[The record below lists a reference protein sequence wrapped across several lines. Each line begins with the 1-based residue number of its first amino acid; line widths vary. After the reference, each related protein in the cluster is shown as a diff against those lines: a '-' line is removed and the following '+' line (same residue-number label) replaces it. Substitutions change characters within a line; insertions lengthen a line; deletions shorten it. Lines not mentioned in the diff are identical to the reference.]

1 MSEPPFNES
10 PFLCL
15 FSVSPSLNGSICTAF
30 AENHKKRKQADKPW
44 HCLVTYVDDL
54 TVGGRRN
61 SKGGYED
68 RETSAFPSFGDQK
81 PEKVPQDCLPPRCY
95 ERCPCLG
102 RLMDTRLGSC
112 WRSLRRSVLAVVDTP
127 AFEWFVLV
135 LIFASSI
142 TLCFEDIHL
151 DANKPLKRILYWTN
165 LGFCLIFIV
174 EMLLKWIALGFTKYF
189 SSFWTILDFVI
200 VFVSETERVGG
211 DFEIN

>member
-1 MSEPPFNES
+1 MVTLALSD
-10 PFLCL
+10 
-15 FSVSPSLNGSICTAF
+15 
-30 AENHKKRKQADKPW
+30 KKRSKVAEKPW
-44 HCLVTYVDDL
+44 HQLVTYVDDL

-61 SKGGYED
+61 SQGCYED
-68 RETSAFPSFGDQK
+68 QATAAFPMFGDNK
-81 PEKVPQDCLPPRCY
+81 SEKVPQDCFPPTCY
-95 ERCPCLG
+95 DRFPCFAQFMGTPLG
-102 RLMDTRLGSC
+102 RC
-112 WRSLRRSVLAVVDTP
+112 WRTIRMSVLAVVDTP

-174 EMLLKWIALGFTKYF
+174 EMVLKWIALGFTKYF

-200 VFVSETERVGG
+200 VFVSELCRCSPC
-211 DFEIN
+211 INMYI

>member
-1 MSEPPFNES
+1 M
-10 PFLCL
+10 
-15 FSVSPSLNGSICTAF
+15 
-30 AENHKKRKQADKPW
+30 
-44 HCLVTYVDDL
+44 DDL

-61 SKGGYED
+61 SQGGYED
-68 RETSAFPSFGDQK
+68 RGTAAFPSFGDEK
-81 PEKVPQDCLPPRCY
+81 PAKVPQDCLPPRCY
-95 ERCPCLG
+95 ERCPCFAQ
-102 RLMDTRLGSC
+102 LMGTPLGSC

-174 EMLLKWIALGFTKYF
+174 EMVLKWIALGFTKYF

-200 VFVSETERVGG
+200 VFVS
-211 DFEIN
+211 

>member
-1 MSEPPFNES
+1 M
-10 PFLCL
+10 
-15 FSVSPSLNGSICTAF
+15 
-30 AENHKKRKQADKPW
+30 
-44 HCLVTYVDDL
+44 DDL

-68 RETSAFPSFGDQK
+68 QATAAFPSFGDQK
-81 PEKVPQDCLPPRCY
+81 PEKVPQDCFPPSCY
-95 ERCPCLG
+95 ERCPCFARAMATPLG
-102 RLMDTRLGSC
+102 RC
-112 WRSLRRSVLAVVDTP
+112 WRSVRRSVLAVVDTP

-165 LGFCLIFIV
+165 LGFCLIFII
-174 EMLLKWIALGFTKYF
+174 EMVLKWIALGFTKYF

-200 VFVSETERVGG
+200 VFVSVKERSGHSLYIYDNVLVVLFEE
-211 DFEIN
+211 FEIGSLFAV

>member
-1 MSEPPFNES
+1 MLNH
-10 PFLCL
+10 
-15 FSVSPSLNGSICTAF
+15 SLLSNTPVDRVPLPLYLTPIADT
-30 AENHKKRKQADKPW
+30 KKRKQAADKPW
-44 HCLVTYVDDL
+44 HCLVSYVDDL

-68 RETSAFPSFGDQK
+68 QATAAFPSFGDQK
-81 PEKVPQDCLPPRCY
+81 PEKVPQDCFPPTCY
-95 ERCPCLG
+95 ERFPCFASAMDTPLG
-102 RLMDTRLGSC
+102 RC
-112 WRSLRRSVLAVVDTP
+112 WRAVRRSVLAVVDTP

-165 LGFCLIFIV
+165 LGFCLIFII
-174 EMLLKWIALGFTKYF
+174 EMFLKWIALGFTKYF

-200 VFVSETERVGG
+200 VFVSERGAAP
-211 DFEIN
+211 IS